1 MNIDEKKQQLYQLL
15 KIDQTK
21 NRILEIQNEMT
32 KPNFW
37 QDQARAQ
44 TLSQELSDLNKL
56 IQKFESARNEA
67 EILELEKETLFS
79 GPYDKNGAILTFH
92 AGAGGTEA
100 QDWAEM
106 LLRMLERWAEKHG
119 FRHQTIDV
127 SQGEEAGIKS
137 ATLEITGFN
146 AFGWLKSENGVH
158 RLVRLSPFDADHARH
173 TSFALIEVIPLI
185 EQAKEI
191 NIEDKDLK
199 IDYFRSGGAGG
210 QNVNKV
216 ETAVRIK
223 HLPTGIVVA
232 CQNERSQAQNKEQ
245 AIRILQAKLYKM
257 QLEREAKERQELRG
271 EFSSPEW
278 GSQIHS
284 YVLHPYQ
291 MVKDHRTGYETSDT
305 EGILNGDLDQ
315 LMIEYLKKVKL
326 T

>member
-1 MNIDEKKQQLYQLL
+1 MDIQSKKQELYQLL

-21 NRILEIQNEMT
+21 DRIIDIQNQMT
-32 KPNFW
+32 KPDFW
-37 QDQARAQ
+37 LNQEQAQ
-44 TLSQELSDLNKL
+44 QLSQQLSDLNKL
-56 IQKFESARNEA
+56 VEKFESAQTDK

-106 LLRMLERWAEKHG
+106 LLRMQERWAERHG
-119 FRHQTIDV
+119 FRHEIIDV
-127 SQGEEAGIKS
+127 SEGEEAGIKS

-158 RLVRLSPFDADHARH
+158 RLVRLSPYDADHARH
-173 TSFALIEVIPLI
+173 TSFALIEIIPLI

-191 NIEDKDLK
+191 KIEDKDLK

-216 ETAVRIK
+216 ETAVRIT

-232 CQNERSQAQNKEQ
+232 CQRERSQAQNKEQ
-245 AIRILQAKLYKM
+245 ALKILQAKLYKK
-257 QLEREAKERQELRG
+257 QLEEEAKTKNDLRG

-278 GSQIHS
+278 GSQIRS

-291 MVKDHRTGYETSDT
+291 MVKDHRTGYENSDT
-305 EGILNGDLDQ
+305 EDVLNGNLDGFM
-315 LMIEYLKKVKL
+315 LEYLKKVKA
-326 T
+326 